1 MSPPSRLTT
10 PDFVAALAKDW
21 AIGSFAAA
29 NQQKDAMPNLLYRPS
44 IRTARIAG
52 RRRRLALTLGALGG
66 ALLILAAA
74 VWSQSATGSTAS
86 QRRLPRS
93 GVARIPLA
101 AESAISAALGREQS
115 GYRLVGLR
123 ARNWTQRF
131 GAAFSRDGARIDSG
145 SAHVGL
151 RLLTYG
157 RDGAMR
163 LAGRVSPR
171 VSANRVDYA
180 RPGVDEWYSNG
191 PLGLEQGFD
200 VSARPPAARG
210 PLTLALELSGNLC
223 ARLVRSG
230 VLLEGA
236 AGSLRYG
243 GLSASDARG
252 RRVRSWLELR
262 SGRLLIKVDD
272 RHAAYPLRI
281 DPLVQQAQLTASD
294 GAAMDF
300 FSAAAVSPDTI
311 AVGAPGHS
319 VAGNDAQGAV
329 YVFQKP
335 ASGWAHATQ
344 SAELTVSGGAA
355 EDSLGGSVAI
365 SGDTIFAGAANRTVD
380 ANSRQGAVYVF
391 VKPASGWKD
400 TTQTAELVASDG
412 RGGDSLGAAVAASG
426 DTVVAAA
433 DDHAVGNNV
442 EQGEGYVF
450 VKPASGWENSNES
463 AILISSD
470 GAAGDFLGES
480 VAISGDTIALGALN
494 HKVGA
499 NEDQGS
505 AYLYTKPAAGW
516 GQTKGNTE
524 TTELTATD
532 GAAGD
537 HLGSAVAIAGDTVF
551 AGAVGH
557 HVGLNRQGAAYVFA
571 KPFGGWNPDAG
582 QTAELTASDGATD
595 DLFGLSLAAS
605 GDSVL
610 VGAPLHDVGP
620 NGQGVAYLFTRP
632 GATWTSAHQTEEVT
646 ASGGTPG
653 DGFGFKVGLAGN
665 LAVAGSIQTVAGN
678 VGQGAAYLFA
688 LPPEISLASPA
699 DGATYTQNSIVL
711 ASFSC
716 ATPAGATITACA
728 APSQDGAPVDTS
740 RLGRH
745 TYTVAASD
753 SDGVAA
759 TQSVSYAVIP
769 SRPVGAGTAG
779 PPTSNKPRLSITA
792 VRQSASVWRLGST
805 VPRIARRLLPVG
817 TTFSFVL
824 SQPARATLSFTRA
837 SPGRSVHG
845 KCAAQTVRN
854 TRQPRCTRSIAVG
867 TLTLNGHRGVN
878 RVRFQGRLARDTTL
892 RPGRYAMAIVATTAA
907 GQRTNSRPLHFTVA
921 K

>member
-1 MSPPSRLTT
+1 M
-10 PDFVAALAKDW
+10 
-21 AIGSFAAA
+21 
-29 NQQKDAMPNLLYRPS
+29 
-44 IRTARIAG
+44 
-52 RRRRLALTLGALGG
+52 ALTLGALGG
-66 ALLILAAA
+66 AALLMLATAG
-74 VWSQSATGSTAS
+74 WSHSATGSTAS
-86 QRRLPRS
+86 QRKFARS
-93 GVARIPLA
+93 GVVRIPLA
-101 AESAISAALGREQS
+101 AEGRISAALGREQS
-115 GYRLVGLR
+115 RYRLVGLR
-123 ARNWTQRF
+123 AENATQRF

-145 SAHVGL
+145 SARVGL
-151 RLLTYG
+151 RLLSYG

-163 LAGRVSPR
+163 HAGRVSPR

-180 RPGVDEWYSNG
+180 RPGVDEWYANG

-200 VSARPPAARG
+200 VSARPPATHG
-210 PLTLALELSGNLC
+210 PLTLVLGLSGNV
-223 ARLVRSG
+223 RPRVVRSG
-230 VLLEGA
+230 VLLDGA
-236 AGSLRYG
+236 GGSLRYG
-243 GLSASDARG
+243 SLSASDARG
-252 RRVRSWLELR
+252 RSVRSWLELR
-262 SGRLLIKVDD
+262 SGRLLIMVDD

-281 DPLVQQAQLTASD
+281 DPLVQQGQLTASD

-365 SGDTIFAGAANRTVD
+365 SGDTIFAGAANRSVD
-380 ANSRQGAVYVF
+380 ANSGQGAVYVF

-412 RGGDSLGAAVAASG
+412 RGGDGLGAAVAASG

-442 EQGEGYVF
+442 DQGEGYVF
-450 VKPASGWENSNES
+450 VKPAGGWENSNES

-470 GAAGDFLGES
+470 GAAGDFVGES

-499 NEDQGS
+499 NADQGS
-505 AYLYTKPAAGW
+505 VYVYTKPGAGW
-516 GQTKGNTE
+516 GQSKGNTE
-524 TTELTATD
+524 TAELTATG

-537 HLGSAVAIAGDTVF
+537 HLGSAVAISGDTVF

-557 HVGLNRQGAAYVFA
+557 HVGLNRQGVAYVFSE
-571 KPFGGWNPDAG
+571 PFAGWNADAG
-582 QTAELTASDGATD
+582 QNAELTASDGATD

-605 GDSVL
+605 ADSVL

-620 NGQGVAYLFTRP
+620 DGQGAAYLFTRP
-632 GATWTSAHQTEEVT
+632 GAAWTSAHQTEEVT
-646 ASGGTPG
+646 ANGGTPG

-688 LPPEISLASPA
+688 APPEISLASPA
-699 DGATYTQNSIVL
+699 DGATFTQNSTIF

-716 ATPAGATITACA
+716 TAAARATVTACT
-728 APSQDGAPVDTS
+728 APTADGAPIDTAT
-740 RLGRH
+740 LGQH
-745 TYTVAASD
+745 TFTVAATD

-759 TQSVSYAVIP
+759 TQTATYTIIP
-769 SRPVGAGTAG
+769 AQTSTGPV
-779 PPTSNKPRLSITA
+779 PDPEPHLSITGL
-792 VRQSASVWRLGST
+792 RQSASVWRLGSSQ
-805 VPRIARRLLPVG
+805 PRIARRLLPVG

-824 SQPARATLSFTRA
+824 SEDARATLSFAPRV
-837 SPGRSVHG
+837 PGRSAHG
-845 KCAAQTVRN
+845 ACAVQRVKDERH
-854 TRQPRCTRSIAVG
+854 PRCTRRIAVA
-867 TLTLNGHRGVN
+867 TLTLNGHAGLN
-878 RVRFQGRLARDTTL
+878 RVRFQGRLAHNKTL
-892 RPGRYAMAIVATTAA
+892 RPGRYGMAITATTPL
-907 GQRTNSRPLHFTVA
+907 GQQTSSARLHFTVA